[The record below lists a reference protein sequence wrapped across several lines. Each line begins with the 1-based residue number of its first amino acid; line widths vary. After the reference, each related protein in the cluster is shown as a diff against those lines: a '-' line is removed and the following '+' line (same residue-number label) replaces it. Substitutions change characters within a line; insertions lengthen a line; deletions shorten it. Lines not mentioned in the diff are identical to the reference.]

1 LSKHNG
7 NAIKTKDLYGF
18 EESVQKLYTKIKAPG
33 GLAAGREQLKGM
45 SLYFDYITRRS
56 EKQVFNATAD
66 SRLFF
71 KLPISRFSR

>member
-1 LSKHNG
+1 MQVLCGLRKG
-7 NAIKTKDLYGF
+7 
-18 EESVQKLYTKIKAPG
+18 VQKITHKIKPPG
-33 GLAAGREQLKGM
+33 SLAAGREQLKGM
-45 SLYFDYITRRS
+45 SSYFDYITITGRL